1 MPTFAKCY
9 DAKVHRFT
17 VFTVLN
23 KCANMSVI
31 LRMGL
36 FCTEYILTWHGKG
49 KGTGVINNI
58 IQVSQ

>member
-1 MPTFAKCY
+1 MVKSLVVVMPTFAKCY

-36 FCTEYILTWHGKG
+36 FCTEYILT
-49 KGTGVINNI
+49 
-58 IQVSQ
+58 